1 MIIDLQTL
9 SQSIKDQ
16 LPLSLQL
23 QTDPIDIINLPL
35 NIQHLILNSTHTQ
48 FVSELYRPINIIDG
62 DFVISPYNDFT
73 ISTSKRSA
81 IIGYIK
87 NYLLT
92 PKGSYPFDP
101 EFGNN
106 LKRHLQTRD
115 TSLREVLLTAEMKA
129 IVNTIR
135 DSFSLDIQ
143 ILGSTLTPF
152 NSLDRTEYQ
161 LDIRFRIADQIV
173 SFGVG

>member
-87 NYLLT
+87 N
-92 PKGSYPFDP
+92 
-101 EFGNN
+101 
-106 LKRHLQTRD
+106 
-115 TSLREVLLTAEMKA
+115 
-129 IVNTIR
+129 
-135 DSFSLDIQ
+135 
-143 ILGSTLTPF
+143 
-152 NSLDRTEYQ
+152 
-161 LDIRFRIADQIV
+161 
-173 SFGVG
+173 